1 MCHQVYNSLKK
12 LNKAFKLINEADCLL
27 QEALE
32 IVLSNKDIHLD
43 GFYVCMATG
52 NETVVHYK
60 NDEGCKYQ
68 LSDLDLSV
76 MASMSKEEIYNY
88 FNIKDN

>member
-1 MCHQVYNSLKK
+1 MESYIKK
-12 LNKAFKLINEADCLL
+12 SNKAFKLINEADCLL

-43 GFYVCMATG
+43 GFYVCRASG
-52 NETVVHYK
+52 NETVVHYN
-60 NDEGCKYQ
+60 NDEGCQNQ
-68 LSDLDLSV
+68 LSDLDLNI

>member
-1 MCHQVYNSLKK
+1 MKSYIKK
-12 LNKAFKLINEADCLL
+12 LNKAYEFEGKANALL

-32 IVLSNKDIHLD
+32 IVLSIKDIHLD
-43 GFYVCMATG
+43 GFYICWASG
-52 NETVVHYK
+52 NETVVHYN
-60 NDEGCKYQ
+60 NDEGCQNQ
-68 LSDLDLSV
+68 LSDLDLSI